1 MPSKL
6 SFGRGDIVLISL
18 DPTSGHEQAGYRP
31 VLVISPREVN
41 DLMGTAIVL
50 PITTGG
56 NFARVQGFTVPLD
69 DAGITTEGVV
79 LCHQPRALDLVA
91 RGARGVVES
100 VPDVVLSDV
109 LARFISLF
117 EDAL

>member
-1 MPSKL
+1 M
-6 SFGRGDIVLISL
+6 VSL

-31 VLVISPREVN
+31 VLVISPREAN

-56 NFARVQGFTVPLD
+56 RLARVQGFAVSLD
-69 DAGITTEGVV
+69 EAGTTTGGVV
-79 LCHQPRALDLVA
+79 LCHQPRTLDLVA
-91 RGARGVVES
+91 RGAKGVAES
-100 VPDVVLSDV
+100 VPDAVLSDI

-117 EDAL
+117 E